1 MQRVLFD
8 GIIPDSSD
16 GEFMS
21 ISPMP
26 PSFGSDAGGQ
36 VATVIEPKPPAL
48 HWALLLLIDL
58 VTAGI
63 FGIVWSFVQAN
74 FARKIDSDSKA
85 TLWYEWW
92 LGIVGGLAAM
102 RVIFGSAT
110 VGQNAGFFYGLMW
123 IASFLFYQM
132 GNFSIKRSVEL
143 YYGSTGKMERRLS
156 GQMMVFFGQV
166 YLQYHFSR
174 IAKRK
179 RPAPT
184 G

>member
-1 MQRVLFD
+1 
-8 GIIPDSSD
+8 
-16 GEFMS
+16 MS

-26 PSFGSDAGGQ
+26 PSLGPDGGGQ

-63 FGIVWSFVQAN
+63 FGIIWSFVQAN

-92 LGIVGGLAAM
+92 LGTVGGLVTM
-102 RVIFGSAT
+102 RVVFGSVT
-110 VGQNAGFFYGLMW
+110 LGKNIGLFYGLLS

-132 GNFSIKRSVEL
+132 GNFSIKRSLEL
-143 YYGSTGKMERRLS
+143 CYGSRGQIARGLS
-156 GQMMVFFGQV
+156 GRMMVLFGQV
-166 YLQYHFSR
+166 YLQYYFCR
-174 IAKRK
+174 IANRL

-184 G
+184 NFWGK